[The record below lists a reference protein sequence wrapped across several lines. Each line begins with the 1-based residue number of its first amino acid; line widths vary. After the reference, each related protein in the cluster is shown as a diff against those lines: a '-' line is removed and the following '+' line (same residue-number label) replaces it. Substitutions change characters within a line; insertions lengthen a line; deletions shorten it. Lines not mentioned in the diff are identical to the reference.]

1 MPSKNTFL
9 INALR
14 FSAGRG
20 VSAGVQLQRTAVRIR
35 TLAHA
40 QTDPARILIV
50 DDQEDI
56 LLAARLLLKRHF
68 ASVSTLRD
76 PAGLAELVRR
86 NAFDVL
92 LLDMNFAAGAEEGT
106 EGLAV
111 LSEVLGLDPQAVVVL
126 VTAHGDVSLAVE
138 AMKRGAADFV
148 TKPWENERLLATLIA
163 ASNLRRSRREATEFR
178 ARSQGLAEATRIE
191 GQMIGTS
198 ARMLRVFQTI
208 RRAAP
213 TDANVLILGEN
224 GTGKELVAREI
235 HRHSAR
241 AEHAFVRVDLGTLSP
256 QLFESELF
264 GHRRGAFTDA
274 RQDRIGLLRAASG
287 GTLFLDEIGNVPLHL
302 QSKLLSAIERREV
315 TPVGAEK
322 PEAINVRLISATN
335 LAVQRLADENVF
347 RQDLLYRINTVEIDL
362 PPLRERQEDIP
373 LLLEHFIAI
382 YSEKYNVPPKRL
394 SAAALDRLTVHAWPG
409 NVRALRHAVE
419 RAVILSE
426 GELLE
431 PGDFSLAANGTGAT
445 GAAPPSLPPE
455 ASTLD
460 AMEKDA
466 ILRALEAH
474 GRNIS
479 RAAEALGLTRP
490 SLYRRMQ
497 KYGL

>member
-1 MPSKNTFL
+1 VAPTQIDS
-9 INALR
+9 
-14 FSAGRG
+14 
-20 VSAGVQLQRTAVRIR
+20 
-35 TLAHA
+35 
-40 QTDPARILIV
+40 ARILIV

-68 ASVSTLRD
+68 ASVNTLRD
-76 PAGLAELVRR
+76 PATLPDLVRR

-92 LLDMNFAAGAEEGT
+92 LLDMNFAAGAETGAEGM
-106 EGLAV
+106 AV
-111 LSEVLGLDPQAVVVL
+111 LTQVLALDPQAVVVL
-126 VTAHGDVSLAVE
+126 ITAHGDVSLAVE
-138 AMKRGAADFV
+138 AMKKGAADFV
-148 TKPWENERLLATLIA
+148 TKPWENERLLATLLA
-163 ASNLRRSRREATEFR
+163 ACNLRRSRIEATEFR

-198 ARMLRVFQTI
+198 PSMLRVFQTI

-241 AEHAFVRVDLGTLSP
+241 TEHAFVRVDLGTLSP

-302 QSKLLSAIERREV
+302 QGKLLTAIERREV

-322 PEAINVRLISATN
+322 PEPIDVRLISATN
-335 LAVQRLADENVF
+335 LSPQRLADENVF

-362 PPLRERQEDIP
+362 PPLRERPEDIP

-382 YSEKYNVPPKRL
+382 YAEKYNVPPKRL
-394 SAAALDRLTVHAWPG
+394 SAAALDRLTAHAWPG

-426 GELLE
+426 GEMLA
-431 PGDFSLAANGTGAT
+431 PSDFSLSQTGQAAG
-445 GAAPPSLPPE
+445 GAAPASLPPD

>member
-1 MPSKNTFL
+1 MVPTQ
-9 INALR
+9 IN
-14 FSAGRG
+14 S
-20 VSAGVQLQRTAVRIR
+20 
-35 TLAHA
+35 
-40 QTDPARILIV
+40 ARILVV

-76 PAGLAELVRR
+76 PATLPDLVRR

-92 LLDMNFAAGAEEGT
+92 LLDMNFAAGAETGT

-111 LSEVLGLDPQAVVVL
+111 LTQLLTLDPQAVVVL
-126 VTAHGDVSLAVE
+126 ITAHGVVSLAVE
-138 AMKRGAADFV
+138 AMKKGAADFV
-148 TKPWENERLLATLIA
+148 TKPWENERLLATLLA
-163 ASNLRRSRREATEFR
+163 ASNLRRSRIEATEFR

-198 ARMLRVFQTI
+198 QRMLRVFQTI

-274 RQDRIGLLRAASG
+274 RRDRIGLLRAASG

-302 QSKLLSAIERREV
+302 QGKLLTAIERREV
-315 TPVGAEK
+315 TPVGAEN
-322 PEAINVRLISATN
+322 PEPIDARLISATN
-335 LAVQRLADENVF
+335 LSAQRLADENVF

-362 PPLRERQEDIP
+362 PPLRERPEDIP

-382 YSEKYNVPPKRL
+382 YAEKYNVPPKRL
-394 SAAALDRLTVHAWPG
+394 SAAALDRLTAHAWAG

-426 GELLE
+426 GQMLE
-431 PGDFSLAANGTGAT
+431 PGDFSLSAAGQAAGGTAS
-445 GAAPPSLPPE
+445 ASLPPDT
-455 ASTLD
+455 STLD
-460 AMEKDA
+460 AMEKEA

-479 RAAEALGLTRP
+479 RAAETLGLTRP